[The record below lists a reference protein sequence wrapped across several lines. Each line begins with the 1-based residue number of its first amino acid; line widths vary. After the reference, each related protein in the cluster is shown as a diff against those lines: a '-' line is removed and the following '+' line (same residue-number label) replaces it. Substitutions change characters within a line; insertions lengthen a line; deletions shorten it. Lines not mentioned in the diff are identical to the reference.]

1 MQGIVNVFKPQNF
14 TSHDCVAILRGVTGI
29 KKIGHTGTLD
39 PMATGVLPC
48 CIGKA
53 TRIIEYLDNDLKE
66 YECTMRMGMTSD
78 TMDIWGN
85 IPYTEHVVIPDDDR
99 IIRTL
104 KSFEGNIEQ
113 IPPKYSAVRV
123 NGRRLYEYARAGKD
137 VEIRPRKVMIQS
149 IDIQSIVND
158 EIRFKMKCGKGT
170 YVRSVCHDAGELLG
184 TGAVMTQL
192 CRTANG
198 SFKAEDAVDI
208 REIKDSSAELV
219 RKMIRPFYDSLH
231 FRKIHVDHKEAK
243 ALSDGKTIYSAGVF
257 EKNEKL
263 SVYTDGFFVGVC
275 VYNEGSIKA
284 HKIFNTEI
292 I

>member
-85 IPYTEHVVIPDDDR
+85 ITYAEHVVIPDDDR

>member
-85 IPYTEHVVIPDDDR
+85 ITYTEHVVIPDDDR

>member
-85 IPYTEHVVIPDDDR
+85 ITYIEHVVIPDDDR

-208 REIKDSSAELV
+208 REIKDSAAELV
-219 RKMIRPFYDSLH
+219 RNMIRPFYDSLH

>member
-85 IPYTEHVVIPDDDR
+85 ITYTEHVVIPDDDR

-192 CRTANG
+192 CRTSNG
-198 SFKAEDAVDI
+198 AFKAEDAVDI

>member
-85 IPYTEHVVIPDDDR
+85 ITYTEHVVIPDDDR

-292 I
+292 K

>member
-1 MQGIVNVFKPQNF
+1 
-14 TSHDCVAILRGVTGI
+14 
-29 KKIGHTGTLD
+29 
-39 PMATGVLPC
+39 
-48 CIGKA
+48 
-53 TRIIEYLDNDLKE
+53 
-66 YECTMRMGMTSD
+66 
-78 TMDIWGN
+78 
-85 IPYTEHVVIPDDDR
+85 
-99 IIRTL
+99 
-104 KSFEGNIEQ
+104 
-113 IPPKYSAVRV
+113 
-123 NGRRLYEYARAGKD
+123 RRLYEYARAGKD

>member
-85 IPYTEHVVIPDDDR
+85 VTYAEHVVIPDDVR

-137 VEIRPRKVMIQS
+137 VDIRPRKVMIQS
-149 IDIQSIVND
+149 IDILSIIND
-158 EIRFKMKCGKGT
+158 EVRFKMKCGKGT

-192 CRTANG
+192 CRTSNG
-198 SFKAEDAVDI
+198 AFKAEDAVDI
-208 REIKDSSAELV
+208 REIKSSSAEMI
-219 RKMIRPFYDSLH
+219 RNIIRPFYEFLN
-231 FRKIHVDHKEAK
+231 FRKIHVGEKEAK
-243 ALSDGKTIYSAGVF
+243 ALSDGKAIYSAGVF

-263 SVYTDGFFVGVC
+263 SVYTDDIFVGVC

-292 I
+292 K

>member
-85 IPYTEHVVIPDDDR
+85 ITYTEHVVIPDDDR

-137 VEIRPRKVMIQS
+137 VEIRPRNVMIQS

-219 RKMIRPFYDSLH
+219 RNMIRPFYDSLH

-243 ALSDGKTIYSAGVF
+243 ALSDGKT
-257 EKNEKL
+257 
-263 SVYTDGFFVGVC
+263 FVGVC

>member
-85 IPYTEHVVIPDDDR
+85 ITYTEHVVIPDDDR

-137 VEIRPRKVMIQS
+137 V
-149 IDIQSIVND
+149 
-158 EIRFKMKCGKGT
+158 
-170 YVRSVCHDAGELLG
+170 
-184 TGAVMTQL
+184 
-192 CRTANG
+192 
-198 SFKAEDAVDI
+198 
-208 REIKDSSAELV
+208 
-219 RKMIRPFYDSLH
+219 
-231 FRKIHVDHKEAK
+231 
-243 ALSDGKTIYSAGVF
+243 
-257 EKNEKL
+257 
-263 SVYTDGFFVGVC
+263 
-275 VYNEGSIKA
+275 
-284 HKIFNTEI
+284 
-292 I
+292 

>member
-85 IPYTEHVVIPDDDR
+85 ITYTEHVVIPDDDR

-170 YVRSVCHDAGELLG
+170 YVRSLCHDAGELLG

>member
-85 IPYTEHVVIPDDDR
+85 ITYTEHVVIPDDDR

-275 VYNEGSIKA
+275 VYNEGSINA